1 MRNKVNILDF
11 LPTGAENAL
20 TAKELQA
27 LAGYKT
33 TRHITQEIH
42 DLRVRGIAI
51 CSDNNYKCQGY
62 FLPANIHE
70 VERCNRQM
78 KSRIYKIQKA
88 NKSLE
93 DYIYLNGGER

>member
-1 MRNKVNILDF
+1 MKNKLNVLDF
-11 LPTGAENAL
+11 LSTGAENAL

-27 LAGYKT
+27 LTGYKT
-33 TRHITQEIH
+33 LRHVTQEIH
-42 DLRVRGIAI
+42 NLRVRGVAI

-62 FLPANIHE
+62 FLPANILE
-70 VERCNRQM
+70 VERCDRQM

-88 NKSLE
+88 KKSLE